1 MYDVVGVGNAVV
13 DVIARADFADIERL
27 ALNKGA
33 MTLIESEE
41 ADRLM
46 SEMTAA
52 KLSSGGSVANS
63 LAAMASLGSSVAFV
77 GKVQDDESGRAFQ
90 RDMAAI
96 GVDCCL
102 PPAAEGPAT
111 ARCLIFVTPD
121 ADRTMQTSLGV
132 SSLLGPDDID
142 PAAIRDA
149 QITYLEGYLFDL
161 DLAKQ
166 AFVRAAEL
174 SHAAGNRV
182 ALTLSDPF
190 CVARHRAAFRQL
202 VAGHVDILFANGD
215 EIISLYEVESFDDA
229 ADLISAQVE
238 TAVITRGE
246 AGSVVI
252 GGGERFHVDAEPVA
266 DVVDTTGAGDLYA
279 AGVLFG
285 LTRGYE
291 LDVAGRIG
299 AICAAEII
307 SQYGARPET
316 PLNGI
321 VREALV

>member
-13 DVIARADFADIERL
+13 DVIARADFADVERL

-33 MTLIESEE
+33 MTLIESGE

-46 SEMTAA
+46 GEMTAA

-77 GKVQDDESGRAFQ
+77 GKVQDDDSGRAFQ

-142 PAAIRDA
+142 PSAIRDA

-202 VAGHVDILFANGD
+202 VAGHVDILFANSD
-215 EIISLYEVESFDDA
+215 EITSLYEVESFDDA
-229 ADLISAQVE
+229 ADLVSAQVE

-321 VREALV
+321 VREALG

>member
-13 DVIARADFADIERL
+13 DVIARADFADVERL

-33 MTLIESEE
+33 MTLIEPEE

-46 SEMTAA
+46 GEMTAA

-77 GKVQDDESGRAFQ
+77 GKVQQDESGRAFQ
-90 RDMAAI
+90 HDMAAI

-102 PPAAEGPAT
+102 PAAAEGPAT

-202 VAGHVDILFANGD
+202 VAGHVDILFANSD

-229 ADLISAQVE
+229 ADLVSAQVE

-246 AGSVVI
+246 AGSVII
-252 GGGERFHVDAEPVA
+252 GNGERFHVDAEPVA

-291 LDVAGRIG
+291 LDVAGRVG

-307 SQYGARPET
+307 SHYGARPET
-316 PLNGI
+316 PLSDI
-321 VREALV
+321 VREALG

>member
-33 MTLIESEE
+33 MTLIESGE

-46 SEMTAA
+46 GEMTTA

-77 GKVQDDESGRAFQ
+77 GKVQDDDSGRTFQ

-102 PPAAEGPAT
+102 PLAAEGPAT

-190 CVARHRAAFRQL
+190 CVARHRVAFRQL
-202 VAGHVDILFANGD
+202 VAGHVDILFANSD
-215 EIISLYEVESFDDA
+215 EITSLYEVESFDDA
-229 ADLISAQVE
+229 ADLVSAQVE
-238 TAVITRGE
+238 TAVITCGE

-316 PLNGI
+316 SLNGI
-321 VREALV
+321 VREALG